1 MFSKSNACPISG
13 FSASRGTRTAT
24 SPLITF
30 LRAKT
35 MPQSAIFPVPRRSRP
50 GFRWCRVPARGNDE
64 PLPPGTLVLTASGGD
79 GEGVPPQAAARTV
92 QILFKALER
101 TGADH
106 PGSVLDGLPRRDGGQ
121 NRRRRRAGVGVDVA
135 YPKNVYLVV
144 SSNLPPN
151 PLKLSVQSVSEPLYA
166 PRLPGCRRLREAHGP
181 TWKHMCFTPSTTT
194 SSAPE
199 GFLSHSKISFLPW
212 RVASVT
218 GPAREV

>member
-135 YPKNVYLVV
+135 YPKPVYFMV

-151 PLKLSVQSVSEPLYA
+151 PLDSQYSQCPNHYTHPACLDVADFGKLMGQPGSTCASRRRRRLH
-166 PRLPGCRRLREAHGP
+166 RLPRAFCRTRRSRSCRGE
-181 TWKHMCFTPSTTT
+181 
-194 SSAPE
+194 
-199 GFLSHSKISFLPW
+199 W
-212 RVASVT
+212 RA
-218 GPAREV
+218 